1 MSRWSLFG
9 ILSCESPQASG
20 TVQPFEYTVT
30 PFSVNL
36 RLKHFRKPAP
46 QNTSTALLSQSP
58 HEILLSHCL
67 HLNADAMRVAVGVS
81 AKLQRSFSQKVI
93 LHSSRRLSLQG
104 LSKRDT
110 HFFMYLILSLRVGAS
125 ITAAHL
131 WCWPPQKDLY
141 VVLMSQS
148 DQEIRLSQRRQCCSG
163 CCCAKPASEVG
174 ME

>member
-1 MSRWSLFG
+1 MERLSAFG
-9 ILSCESPQASG
+9 ILSDELPQASG

-30 PFSVNL
+30 WSSEYL

-67 HLNADAMRVAVGVS
+67 QRKADAIRVAVGVS
-81 AKLQRSFSQKVI
+81 AKLQRSLSHKVI

-104 LSKRDT
+104 LSKRDA
-110 HFFMYLILSLRVGAS
+110 HFFLYCILSLRVGAS

-131 WCWPPQKDLY
+131 WCWPGQYVLY
-141 VVLMSQS
+141 LVFTSHS
-148 DQEIRLSQRRQCCSG
+148 DQETSLSQRRQSCPGC
-163 CCCAKPASEVG
+163 CCCAKPAK
-174 ME
+174 